1 LAHPEASHF
10 ARPGQVIADITPPTE
25 AKTGTNVLG
34 KEIKAKNG
42 KACDLK
48 AGKNAHLSEDGTC
61 FTAGIYGV
69 VEVVD
74 RQASV
79 RVPIDMSD
87 DRMSADLVVCRL
99 VADNSVLEMEE
110 VLSVLE
116 HENVVHGIRQDAIES
131 ALKSGRPVQTVRVA
145 QGTPAEEHPEASH
158 FARPGQVIADITPPT
173 EAKTGTNVLGKEIKA
188 KNGKACDLKAGK
200 NAHLSE
206 DSTCFTADI
215 YGVVEVVDRQV
226 VVRVPIDISDDRMS
240 ADLAICRLV
249 ADNSA
254 LEMEDVLSVLEHANV
269 VHGIMQDA
277 IESALKS
284 GRPVQTVRI
293 AEGTPQ
299 KDGVDARFEYY
310 FKLGNRSP
318 EEVDSERNED
328 GFDDK
333 KINKEIFTA
342 GELLA
347 VKIPLVLPEDGCT
360 VFGKELK
367 ARKPHDRNVSA
378 GEGVEVTDDNLRYV
392 VAEKAMGYANLVNGS
407 LCIEDPV
414 QVSEDRLTVY
424 VCVHPPSGDNRLL
437 TVAMV
442 KKRLKELGVKRGID
456 ENAIEQV
463 AQKTSS
469 ASEPICDVPITKGKT
484 PQKGEDAT
492 FKFGFR
498 RNKQPGKYVGEAGRM
513 DFRERGTIHN
523 AKAGDVI
530 AEKILPTA
538 GKDGFDVFGDVLQAE
553 PGRDWDLTP
562 IENVSVSED
571 GRIYKA
577 EIDGMIT
584 LLGKEKIGILKAY
597 EIPGDVDLTTG
608 NLKMKGSLTIKGWVR
623 EGFSVM
629 ASGDI
634 SVGQGVEDSV
644 VRAGANLVVNRG
656 IVGGGK
662 GRVIAKG
669 DVRADFMENARVNA
683 GGDVI
688 VNNAIVR
695 CLVTARGSVDIT
707 SGKGQLRGSRI
718 FALKGVRAKEIG
730 SGVGI
735 ETIIKVGR
743 VPRVLKMMAGDKKFL
758 ASRRKNRQRIL
769 GAQECNML
777 NKLKKVKR
785 QEAKLG
791 ARQAR
796 HMKLLKDELDQG
808 KTSAFVEVVD
818 VVHEGT
824 IVKIQ
829 GYSYRVTKELK
840 GRGKFILDR
849 ETQTVEFV

>member
-1 LAHPEASHF
+1 MEKRTIIIAGNSEDEARVLGARNLGLKPDEVSVESTGESEFTVTEKDLPARVDIFVSADKMSAMIQSITPPRGNGPALTKDDVLKTLSENKVVFGINSAAIDKVVADMAKTGKVISNQLVAKGTPAEDGKDAQAVFRTGENAKNKHAEASHF
-10 ARPGQVIADITPPTE
+10 VRRGQVIAEITPPTE

-48 AGKNAHLSEDGTC
+48 AGKNVHLSKDG
-61 FTAGIYGV
+61 
-69 VEVVD
+69 
-74 RQASV
+74 
-79 RVPIDMSD
+79 
-87 DRMSADLVVCRL
+87 
-99 VADNSVLEMEE
+99 
-110 VLSVLE
+110 
-116 HENVVHGIRQDAIES
+116 
-131 ALKSGRPVQTVRVA
+131 
-145 QGTPAEEHPEASH
+145 
-158 FARPGQVIADITPPT
+158 
-173 EAKTGTNVLGKEIKA
+173 
-188 KNGKACDLKAGK
+188 
-200 NAHLSE
+200 
-206 DSTCFTADI
+206 TCFTADI

-226 VVRVPIDISDDRMS
+226 SVRVPLDISDDRMS
-240 ADLAICRLV
+240 ADLSVCRLV

-254 LEMEDVLSVLEHANV
+254 LEMEEVLSVLERENV
-269 VHGIMQDA
+269 VHGIRQDA
-277 IESALKS
+277 IESVLKS
-284 GRPVQTVRI
+284 QRAVETVRV

-310 FKLGNRSP
+310 FKLGNRRP

-347 VKIPLVLPEDGCT
+347 EKIPLVLPEDGYT

-367 ARKPHDRNVSA
+367 ARKPHDRKISA

-392 VAEKAMGYANLVNGS
+392 VAKKAMGYANLINGT

-414 QVSEDRLTVY
+414 HVSDDRLTVY
-424 VCVHPPSGDNRLL
+424 VCVHPPSRGNRLL
-437 TVAMV
+437 TVGMV
-442 KKRLKELGVKRGID
+442 KERLKELGVKRGID
-456 ENAIEQV
+456 ENAMEQV
-463 AQKTSS
+463 VQKASS
-469 ASEPICDVPITKGKT
+469 ASEPICDVPIAKGKT
-484 PQKGEDAT
+484 TQKGEDAT

-498 RNKQPGKYVGEAGRM
+498 RNKQPGKYVGKTGRM

-608 NLKMKGSLTIKGWVR
+608 NLKMKGSLIIRGWVR

-644 VRAGANLVVNRG
+644 VRAGANLIVNRG

-669 DVRADFMENARVNA
+669 DVRADFMENARV
-683 GGDVI
+683 
-688 VNNAIVR
+688 
-695 CLVTARGSVDIT
+695 
-707 SGKGQLRGSRI
+707 
-718 FALKGVRAKEIG
+718 
-730 SGVGI
+730 
-735 ETIIKVGR
+735 
-743 VPRVLKMMAGDKKFL
+743 
-758 ASRRKNRQRIL
+758 
-769 GAQECNML
+769 
-777 NKLKKVKR
+777 
-785 QEAKLG
+785 
-791 ARQAR
+791 
-796 HMKLLKDELDQG
+796 
-808 KTSAFVEVVD
+808 
-818 VVHEGT
+818 
-824 IVKIQ
+824 
-829 GYSYRVTKELK
+829 
-840 GRGKFILDR
+840 
-849 ETQTVEFV
+849 